1 MKKFV
6 RSLLVAGAFAT
17 GAGALVVIAPS
28 PAVAQ
33 ITKGDTKAPPKVDP
47 KPADPKTKADPPK
60 AAVKGSVVIKPGK
73 DGKFRFFVR
82 DEDDKSLMQ
91 SSTGYATEDEAK
103 KMLETVK
110 AILAAS
116 KVSSEK
122 AEK

>member
-6 RSLLVAGAFAT
+6 RSLLVASCFAA
-17 GAGALVVIAPS
+17 GAGALIVSTPTDAIGQV
-28 PAVAQ
+28 
-33 ITKGDTKAPPKVDP
+33 TKEKA
-47 KPADPKTKADPPK
+47 KPADPKAPP
-60 AAVKGSVVIKPGK
+60 AAAKGSVVIKPGK

-103 KMLETVK
+103 KMLDNVK

-116 KVSSEK
+116 KVTSEK